1 MEAQQFYAKTKDDGL
16 FRVTVEEDLFPSS
29 PRELNESLGIMF
41 IQGFM
46 DETKSKSSRGGTL
59 DVYDFIKEQLEASRH
74 EDEVTDIEEKANFN
88 TPNGVDAATQKLYDV
103 WKKDLCAAVPICH
116 YRHGGDTI
124 RATTSLA
131 SGLIYVGWDN
141 PEVKEM
147 LKDKPKEE
155 VQKWAEGILRG
166 EIKDY
171 DHYLV
176 GEVYKVTVEGFDKSK
191 MQWNYPDTI
200 YDVLPDDN
208 VPYNQQTLKMV
219 ENALLGANIESGSY
233 NIVNKEEAQKI
244 TTTPS
249 EEYKQIIG
257 KQFIT
262 EVKDNLQRFD
272 GNIDHAQKAVALAYQ
287 KSGNKMQRDALNT
300 YLMENG
306 CTSQKKTLDFMT
318 KQLSSKEQSR
328 KQAKS
333 HDVEWER

>member
-1 MEAQQFYAKTKDDGL
+1 MEAEQFYAKTKDNNL
-16 FRVTVEEDLFPSS
+16 FKVMVENDMYPDS
-29 PRELNESLGIMF
+29 PRELSEPLGTMF
-41 IQGFM
+41 IQGFR
-46 DETKSKSSRGGTL
+46 DETKSKSNGGITP
-59 DVYDFIKEQLEASRH
+59 DVYGFIKERLEASGH
-74 EDEVTDIEEKANFN
+74 EDEVADIEEKADFSV
-88 TPNGVDAATQKLYDV
+88 PGGVDAATQKLYDV
-103 WKKDLCAAVPICH
+103 WKKDLCAAVPIYH
-116 YRHGGDTI
+116 YNHGGDTI
-124 RATTSLA
+124 RAATSLA

-147 LKDKPKEE
+147 LKDKPREE

-191 MQWNYPDTI
+191 MQWNDPDTM

-219 ENALLGANIESGSY
+219 ENALLGANVESGSY
-233 NIVNKEEAQKI
+233 NIVSEEEAQKI

-249 EEYKQIIG
+249 EEYKQAIG

-262 EVKDNLQRFD
+262 EIKDNLQRFD
-272 GNIDHAQKAVALAYQ
+272 GNVDHAQKAVALVYQ
-287 KSGNKMQRDALNT
+287 KSGNKILRDALSA

-333 HDVEWER
+333 KDVEWER